1 MSTSILERGYS
12 LDNIYELHG
21 NIYPYLNFAK
31 VVRSGE
37 LNAFSANPRLNANV
51 GTQPEAI

>member
-1 MSTSILERGYS
+1 MSSILERRYS

-21 NIYPYLNFAK
+21 SIYPFLNFAK

-37 LNAFSANPRLNANV
+37 LNAFSANPGLNANL
-51 GTQPEAI
+51 GTQSEAI